1 MSETSPLTILGVCG
15 SLRRESWNK
24 KLLNACVGLVP
35 EGVTLSIHP
44 IDEVPLFNGDVYDQ
58 GFPEPVQRL
67 RAAIAAADALLFVTP
82 EYNYSIPGVLKNA
95 MDWVSRP
102 PSQPFAGKPA
112 ATLGASPGLHGTVRG
127 QTHTREVCMGLGM
140 IVSPKPEVY
149 VGRAPE
155 KFNAAGELTDAD
167 TAKFV
172 REALANLAT
181 LARKLRA

>member
-1 MSETSPLTILGVCG
+1 MSETKAISVLGVCG

-35 EGVTLSIHP
+35 EGSTLTIHP
-44 IDEVPLFNGDVYDQ
+44 IDEVPLFNGDVYEK
-58 GFPEPVQRL
+58 GFPEPVQKL

-102 PSQPFAGKPA
+102 PSQPFAGKPV

-149 VGRAPE
+149 VGRVAE
-155 KFNAAGELTDAD
+155 KFNAEGELTDAD
-167 TAKFV
+167 TQKFV
-172 REALANLAT
+172 REALANLVS
-181 LARKLRA
+181 LARKLKG